1 MAPFPNEIL
10 QEIFIN
16 INDIKTLHSI
26 ILVNRNWCRNGIKY
40 LWKNPFRGDV
50 DLKNHTKI
58 VPLLLKFIVKDKEF
72 MKRFI
77 RENYDKIMKDS
88 HDEQEI
94 EVNVE
99 DNEKAK
105 EKSKDDIKEIDSDIS
120 IHSEHKDHGDDDN
133 EDNDD
138 DDELNSHEYDD
149 EYDEYDVDDEEDY
162 DEYYEDSDEYDLED
176 ETDDDDDDDIECSL
190 PSDTSF
196 DYPSFITHIDFHNIF
211 LLVMKYVKDKES
223 KIKNMFNGATSSEK
237 NNLEKGKGK
246 EVLQNDLNDIEIGS
260 FNLDINIPLPE
271 VPEIE
276 QVFGFVFTIMR
287 IIVKRGA
294 IIEKIILHLDENDLF
309 GEPSEREP
317 PTSIFHYNYGFDE
330 KAVEQFITRLDMF
343 FISLFAIAYEKKKMT
358 FKKLRS
364 VEISGCIYKNH
375 VLSSLALLSKNVRVL
390 GINDFNLN
398 DLQEPLM
405 KFIKSQKQLEQVRI
419 KGDSLGYIIDKL
431 GNISG
436 VISSLESQANT
447 LKKLKLT
454 NANIGN
460 DFGFES
466 LLKCKQLENLSLV
479 QVNMRLRHLRI
490 FNHASFP
497 NLKTLKLD
505 FIDYSDG
512 LRMSNSINPFIK
524 IMNNHNM
531 VSNLNVLSIK
541 YEGENN
547 HKLLKG
553 ILENCNKNL
562 SSFSTFIIE
571 KQDIPPLFSILKK
584 CINMR
589 KLSLTRSCR
598 LINFGFTVEM
608 AKILPKS
615 LNTLEFIHMV
625 LSDSSLIGFFDN
637 CKVELKQFRLNFH
650 GDHHL
655 DRVVYRGLIEK
666 YSKEKK
672 MVIKEFDMSPDSAP
686 NLEFNVKWE

>member
-1 MAPFPNEIL
+1 MASFPNEIL

-16 INDIKTLHSI
+16 INDIKTLYSI

-40 LWKNPFRGDV
+40 LWRNPFRGDV

-88 HDEQEI
+88 HDEKTEQEI
-94 EVNVE
+94 EVKVE
-99 DNEKAK
+99 DNEKEK
-105 EKSKDDIKEIDSDIS
+105 EKNKDDIKKIVGNID
-120 IHSEHKDHGDDDN
+120 IHDDHKDHDDDDN
-133 EDNDD
+133 EDSDD
-138 DDELNSHEYDD
+138 NDELDFDEYDD
-149 EYDEYDVDDEEDY
+149 EYYDY
-162 DEYYEDSDEYDLED
+162 DEDDEDDYDEDYEDSDEYYD
-176 ETDDDDDDDIECSL
+176 TDDDDDDCSL
-190 PSDTSF
+190 PVDISF

-211 LLVMKYVKDKES
+211 LLVLKYVKNKES
-223 KIKNMFNGATSSEK
+223 KLNNKEATSSNK

-246 EVLQNDLNDIEIGS
+246 ENIHNDFEIGS
-260 FNLDINIPLPE
+260 LNLDINIPLPD

-309 GEPSEREP
+309 GESSEREP

-330 KAVEQFITRLDMF
+330 KVVEQFITRLDMF
-343 FISLFAIAYEKKKMT
+343 FISLCAIAYEKKKMT
-358 FKKLRS
+358 FKKLRN
-364 VEISGCIYKNH
+364 VELSGCTYKNH
-375 VLSSLALLSKNVRVL
+375 VLSSLALLSKNVKIL
-390 GINDFNLN
+390 GVNDFNLN
-398 DLQEPLM
+398 DLQEPLI

-436 VISSLESQANT
+436 VISCLESQANT

-460 DFGFES
+460 DPGFES
-466 LLKCKQLENLSLV
+466 LLKCTQLENLSLV

-512 LRMSNSINPFIK
+512 LRISNSINPFIK

-584 CINMR
+584 CINMK

-615 LNTLEFIHMV
+615 LSTLEFIHMV

>member
-10 QEIFIN
+10 QEVFMN
-16 INDIKTLHSI
+16 INDIKTLYSI

-50 DLKNHTKI
+50 NLKNHTKI

-77 RENYDKIMKDS
+77 RENYDKIMKGS
-88 HDEQEI
+88 HDEEIKKEI
-94 EVNVE
+94 EARVE

-105 EKSKDDIKEIDSDIS
+105 EKNEDYVKKNDDEIN
-120 IHSEHKDHGDDDN
+120 IHDEHKDRGYDDN
-133 EDNDD
+133 EDSDD
-138 DDELNSHEYDD
+138 DDELDFDEYDD
-149 EYDEYDVDDEEDY
+149 EYDDYDEDEEDY
-162 DEYYEDSDEYDLED
+162 DEDYDDSDEYDLDD
-176 ETDDDDDDDIECSL
+176 ETDDDDDIECSL
-190 PSDTSF
+190 PPDASF

-211 LLVMKYVKDKES
+211 LLVMKYVKNKES
-223 KIKNMFNGATSSEK
+223 KINNKYDEATSSDK
-237 NNLEKGKGK
+237 NNSEKEKGK
-246 EVLQNDLNDIEIGS
+246 ENFQNDFEIGS
-260 FNLDINIPLPE
+260 LNLDINIPLPD

-294 IIEKIILHLDENDLF
+294 IIENIILHLDENDLF

-317 PTSIFHYNYGFDE
+317 QTSIFHYNYGFDE

-358 FKKLRS
+358 FKKLRN
-364 VEISGCIYKNH
+364 VELSGCIYKNH
-375 VLSSLALLSKNVRVL
+375 VLSSLSLLSKNVKVL

-398 DLQEPLM
+398 DLQEPLI
-405 KFIKSQKQLEQVRI
+405 KFIRSQKHLEQVRI

-436 VISSLESQANT
+436 VISSLETQANT

-460 DFGFES
+460 DLGFES

-512 LRMSNSINPFIK
+512 LRMSNSVNPFIK

-553 ILENCNKNL
+553 ILENCNRNL

-584 CINMR
+584 CINMK